1 MLANWTIAHA
11 RAAASRVLGAA
22 KAVLVNLESLV
33 GDTST
38 DEPLFGALG
47 VVARP
52 KGPVSHKDATGLK
65 PEGECEVICLKNED
79 GLQPVASRD
88 LRINAR
94 TNPAEGEVMLAGYD
108 GGFVSIK
115 TASNGQGSQLVML
128 APALNGS
135 GAITTSHALVLD
147 PGTQNAVSLVH
158 RSGHGLLL
166 TSAGNAIV
174 KNAAGDVYM
183 QASGSALT
191 LNGNTQVVG
200 GMVVSPGVPTPQP
213 VMLSTDLLTWIGQA
227 NAWISQAQT
236 AFAAIAAASGLS
248 PNPTV
253 TAPTSVPNATPVAS
267 TKLSAAP

>member
-1 MLANWTIAHA
+1 MLANWTIAYA

-22 KAVLVNLESLV
+22 KAVLVNLESIV

-52 KGPVSHKDATGLK
+52 KGPVSHEDATGLN
-65 PEGECEVICLKNED
+65 PEGECEVVCVKNED
-79 GLQPVASRD
+79 GLQPIAARD

-115 TASNGQGSQLVML
+115 TASGGQGSQLVML
-128 APALNGS
+128 APALDGS
-135 GAITTSHALVLD
+135 GVITTSHALVLD

-200 GMVVSPGVPTPQP
+200 GMVVSPGTPTPQA
-213 VMLSTDLLTWIGQA
+213 VLLAPDALTYFAQNTA
-227 NAWISQAQT
+227 YLAALATAISSLGGVVSGSPPT
-236 AFAAIAAASGLS
+236 AA
-248 PNPTV
+248 
-253 TAPTSVPNATPVAS
+253 PVAS

>member
-1 MLANWTIAHA
+1 MLANWTIAYA

-22 KAVLVNLESLV
+22 KAVLVNLESIV

-38 DEPLFGALG
+38 DEPLYGALG

-52 KGPVSHKDATGLK
+52 KGPVSHEDATGLN
-65 PEGECEVICLKNED
+65 PEGECEVVCVKNED
-79 GLQPVASRD
+79 GLQPIAARD
-88 LRINAR
+88 LRISAR

-108 GGFVSIK
+108 GGFLSIK

-128 APALNGS
+128 APALDGS
-135 GAITTSHALVLD
+135 GVITTSHALVLD

-200 GMVVSPGVPTPQP
+200 GMVVSPGTPTPQP
-213 VMLSTDLLTWIGQA
+213 VMLSTDLLSWIAQV
-227 NAWISQAQT
+227 NAVLSVLAG
-236 AFAAIAAASGLS
+236 AAGAVVPAITVPIA
-248 PNPTV
+248 
-253 TAPTSVPNATPVAS
+253 VPIAS

>member
-11 RAAASRVLGAA
+11 RAAASRVLGTA

-33 GDTST
+33 GDSST
-38 DEPLFGALG
+38 DEAFFGTLG

-52 KGPVSHKDATGLK
+52 KGPVAQKDATGLNPK
-65 PEGECEVICLKNED
+65 GECEVICVKNED
-79 GLQPVASRD
+79 GLQPIAARD

-94 TNPAEGEVMLAGYD
+94 ANPAEGEVMLVGYD

-115 TASNGQGSQLVML
+115 VASNGQGSQVVLL
-128 APALNGS
+128 APALDGS

-166 TSAGNAIV
+166 TSGGNAIV
-174 KNAAGDVYM
+174 KNADGSVYV
-183 QASGSALT
+183 QASASALT

-200 GMVVSPGVPTPQP
+200 GMVVSPGTPTPQP
-213 VMLSTDLLTWIGQA
+213 VLLATDALTYF
-227 NAWISQAQT
+227 AQNT
-236 AFAAIAAASGLS
+236 AYLAAIATAITGLGGTVAGTPPAA
-248 PNPTV
+248 
-253 TAPTSVPNATPVAS
+253 VPIAS

>member
-11 RAAASRVLGAA
+11 RAAASRVLGTA

-33 GDTST
+33 GDSST
-38 DEPLFGALG
+38 DEAFFGTLG

-52 KGPVSHKDATGLK
+52 KGPVAQKDATGLNPK
-65 PEGECEVICLKNED
+65 GECEVICVKNED
-79 GLQPVASRD
+79 GLQPIAARD

-94 TNPAEGEVMLAGYD
+94 TNPVEGEVVLAGYD

-135 GAITTSHALVLD
+135 GTITTSHALVMD

-158 RSGHGLLL
+158 RSGHGLIL

-174 KNAAGDVYM
+174 KNAAGDVYL
-183 QASGSALT
+183 QASSSALT

-200 GMVVSPGVPTPQP
+200 GMVVSPGTPTPQP
-213 VMLSTDLLTWIGQA
+213 VMLSTDLLTWIGQV
-227 NAWISQAQT
+227 NAALAVIVG
-236 AFAAIAAASGLS
+236 AAGS
-248 PNPTV
+248 NVVPTIV
-253 TAPTSVPNATPVAS
+253 APTAAPIAS